1 MGNAASTERD
11 PRTLD
16 ACREIAAELQ
26 AVVADAEADL
36 TPEERRRLLDIALAV
51 ERAGARA
58 QSGKEKG
65 PG

>member
-1 MGNAASTERD
+1 MTVTG

-16 ACREIAAELQ
+16 ACREIAAELR
-26 AVVADAEADL
+26 AAAADAEADL
-36 TPEERRRLLDIALAV
+36 TPEERRALVDIASAV